1 MNLAQSTQIL
11 FYSCLVA
18 VVAATVGSALWA
30 ARDARKRNKS
40 PFLVFLLVFFLQFPV
55 GLIAWIVFRPAV
67 PMSGSRSADAIDPDS
82 ALKRRANAR
91 QL

>member
-18 VVAATVGSALWA
+18 VVAATLGSALWA
-30 ARDARKRNKS
+30 ARDARNKS
-40 PFLVFLLVFFLQFPV
+40 PFFVFLLVFFLQFPV

-67 PMSGSRSADAIDPDS
+67 PMSGPRSADAIDPDS
-82 ALKRRANAR
+82 ALKCRANAG